1 MERFDVL
8 SLPSKGLFYKNNC
21 SKVKVFS
28 LVLPDEEIMTS
39 PNLINNGLVID
50 TLLERKVTSAD
61 NEPFVPPSK
70 MLLGDRL
77 ALIVYLRCTMDNIYK
92 INLYDGNVSEPY
104 EFDLTS
110 LKLKD
115 IEAIPNKDGE
125 FDFFLQKEKKNIT
138 FRLMIGEDEQ
148 AIFKA
153 IKNSGG
159 RLNLA
164 KAPRLEKLI
173 TSVEGETNPE
183 YIRKFVSTMNIK
195 DGNQLLKYMDE
206 VTPGFDLNITAE
218 HPKTKRIVT
227 QQLEF
232 GFDFFFP
239 SI

>member
-8 SLPSKGLFYKNNC
+8 SLPSKGQFYKNGC
-21 SKVKVFS
+21 SKVKVYN

-50 TLLERKVTSAD
+50 TLLERKITVAD
-61 NEPFVPPSK
+61 GEPFVPPSK
-70 MLLGDRL
+70 MILGDRL
-77 ALIVYLRCTMDNIYK
+77 ALVVYLRCTMDNIYR
-92 INLYDGNVSEPY
+92 INLYDGNVVEPY
-104 EFDLTS
+104 DFDLTT
-110 LKLKD
+110 LRIKD
-115 IEAIPNKDGE
+115 IDAKPNEDGT
-125 FDFFLQKEKKNIT
+125 FDFYLKKENKRIT

-148 AIFKA
+148 SIFKA

-173 TSVEGETNPE
+173 TSIEGDSDPE
-183 YIRKFVSTMNIK
+183 NIRKFVSSMNIK
-195 DGNQLLKYMDE
+195 DGNELLKYMDD